1 MDALLS
7 TDLLILAAILLA
19 TGVVAGLIA
28 GLLGVGGGIVIVPV
42 LYHLFS
48 LIGVDESVR
57 MHTAVG
63 TSLATILVTG
73 FASARSH
80 YAKGAVDTNLLKNWG
95 PAIAIGVLIGVVVG
109 GNIGSEAL
117 IAVFA
122 VIALV
127 VAMNMAFRPEGAHIS
142 DQLPRSPFKQL
153 IGVFIGGISVLMGIG
168 GGTLSVPILTL
179 FNYPIRKAVATAS
192 AIGLIIAVPGFLG
205 YIYYGL
211 GLPGRPDF
219 SLGYVNLI
227 GFALIIP
234 TSGFFA
240 PIGAKIA
247 HAIPPKLLRLSF
259 AFFLF
264 ITSLRM
270 IHDLLT

>member
-7 TDLLILAAILLA
+7 TDFMLLAGILLA

-63 TSLATILVTG
+63 TSLATILITG
-73 FASARSH
+73 FASTRSH
-80 YAKGAVDTNLLKNWG
+80 YKKGAVDMQLLKSWG
-95 PAIAIGVLIGVVVG
+95 PAIAIGVIMGVVVG
-109 GNIGSEAL
+109 GNIGSTAL

-122 VIALV
+122 VVALI
-127 VAMNMAFRPEGAHIS
+127 VALNMAFRPADAHLADS
-142 DQLPRSPFKQL
+142 LPGSPFKQL
-153 IGVFIGGISVLMGIG
+153 IGVFIGGFSVLMGIG

-179 FNYPIRKAVATAS
+179 FSYPIRKAVATAA
-192 AIGLIIAVPGFLG
+192 AIGLIIAIPGFIG

-219 SLGYVNLI
+219 SLGYVNLV

-247 HAIPPKLLRLSF
+247 HTISPRLLRFSF
-259 AFFLF
+259 ALFLF

-270 IHDLLT
+270 MYDLLT

>member
-1 MDALLS
+1 MDAFLS
-7 TDLLILAAILLA
+7 TDFLFLAGVLLT
-19 TGVVAGLIA
+19 TGIVAGLIA

-63 TSLATILVTG
+63 TSLATILITG

-80 YAKGAVDTNLLKNWG
+80 YKKGAVDLDLLKTWG
-95 PAIAIGVLIGVVVG
+95 PAIAIGVIVGVVVG
-109 GNIGSEAL
+109 GNIGGTAL
-117 IAVFA
+117 ISVFA
-122 VIALV
+122 IVALL
-127 VAMNMAFRPEGAHIS
+127 VALNMAFRSENNHIS
-142 DQLPRSPFKQL
+142 DNLPGTPFKQMIGVL
-153 IGVFIGGISVLMGIG
+153 IGGFSVLMGIG

-192 AIGLIIAVPGFLG
+192 AIGLIIAVPGVLG

-211 GLPGRPDF
+211 DLPGRPDF
-219 SLGYVNLI
+219 SFGYVNLV

-247 HAIPPKLLRLSF
+247 HAIPPRLLRLSF
-259 AFFLF
+259 ALFLF

-270 IHDLLT
+270 MYDLLT